1 MKKYLVVGN
10 PIEHSQSPKLHNVW
24 LANHNIKAVYD
35 KKKIEKNELPNLV
48 LDIKEKRINGAN
60 VTVPFKK
67 SIIPFLDKL
76 TPEATKTQSVNTI
89 YLENDKIIGH
99 NTDIDGF
106 ENAIKKIKFDFNR
119 KRIFII
125 GAGGVVSSIVFALKK
140 MNVSQIIIT
149 NRTKA
154 KAIDLKSLFN
164 DLEIID
170 WGTIPEFDV
179 IINATS
185 IGLKKE
191 DKLNLDLSKTGKN
204 KLFYDVIYN
213 PPETNFLNLGK
224 KFGNK
229 SENGKLMFIY
239 QAVAAFNLWHGT
251 NLVPNNE
258 TFKLLDK

>member
-10 PIEHSQSPKLHNVW
+10 PIEHSLSPKLHNYW
-24 LANHNIKAVYD
+24 LANNNIKATYD
-35 KKKIEKNELPNLV
+35 RKKIEKSELHNLV
-48 LDIKEKRINGAN
+48 LDIKEKRVSGAN

-76 TPEATKTQSVNTI
+76 TPEASITQSVNTI
-89 YLENDKIIGH
+89 YLENDKTIGH

-106 ENAIKKIKFDFNR
+106 EKAMQKINFDFNR
-119 KRIFII
+119 KRIFIL
-125 GAGGVVSSIVFALKK
+125 GAGGVVSSIIFALKK
-140 MNVSQIIIT
+140 MNVSHILIT

-154 KAIDLKSLFN
+154 KAIDLKSLYN
-164 DLEIID
+164 DLEVID

-191 DKLNLDLSKTGKN
+191 DKLKLDLSNIGKN

-213 PPETNFLNLGK
+213 PPETNFLELGK
-224 KFGNK
+224 KSGNK

-239 QAVAAFNLWHGT
+239 QAVAAFNLWHET
-251 NLVPNNE
+251 NLIPNNE
-258 TFKLLDK
+258 IFKLLDE

>member
-10 PIEHSQSPKLHNVW
+10 PIEHSLSPKLHNYW
-24 LANHNIKAVYD
+24 LVNHNIKAIYD
-35 KKKIEKNELPNLV
+35 KKKIEKSELRDLV
-48 LDIKEKRINGAN
+48 LDIKEKRISGAN

-67 SIIPFLDKL
+67 LIIPFLDKL
-76 TPEATKTQSVNTI
+76 TPEASITQSVNTI
-89 YLENDKIIGH
+89 YPENDKIIGH

-106 ENAIKKIKFDFNR
+106 ENAMKKINFDFNR
-119 KRIFII
+119 KKIFIV

-140 MNVSQIIIT
+140 MNISNIMIT

-154 KAIDLKSLFN
+154 KAVDLKSLFN
-164 DLEIID
+164 NLEIIE

-185 IGLKKE
+185 IGLKKD
-191 DKLNLDLSKTGKN
+191 DKFNLDLTNIGKN

-213 PPETNFLNLGK
+213 PPETNFLELGK

-229 SENGKLMFIY
+229 SENGKSMFIY
-239 QAVAAFNLWHGT
+239 QAAAAFNLWHGT
-251 NLVPNNE
+251 NLIPNNE
-258 TFKLLDK
+258 IFKILDK